1 MTRPPRPPHLRGL
14 PLPSP
19 FPWRPFLPSFAS
31 EPNPA
36 SVQPVPALSAPSWA
50 RRRCCGRR
58 HPALLRAKAHPPG
71 PLLPR
76 GSVLEMD
83 TVGPLAALVPQREA
97 RSGRTWV
104 SRVCTASLS
113 RRPPHPRGARG
124 AGPQGPRGGRRGER
138 VRKRRARRA
147 GVGPALWGLGQLT
160 RSRPRPRVPL
170 AERHVSWGVVTCSE
184 GVTWSHMVRAGDWT

>member
-36 SVQPVPALSAPSWA
+36 PVPAPPSLSWA

-104 SRVCTASLS
+104 SRVCTASLP

-124 AGPQGPRGGRRGER
+124 AGPQGPRGGRRGEH

-160 RSRPRPRVPL
+160 RSRPRPRVPTRNATCL
-170 AERHVSWGVVTCSE
+170 GV
-184 GVTWSHMVRAGDWT
+184 W

>member
-14 PLPSP
+14 PFPSP

-36 SVQPVPALSAPSWA
+36 PVPPVPALSAPSWA

-104 SRVCTASLS
+104 WRVCTAS
-113 RRPPHPRGARG
+113 RRPPHPGGPEGQVRRGRG
-124 AGPQGPRGGRRGER
+124 AGGRESMCGSAGRGEQASARTLGPGPTHPQQASPQG
-138 VRKRRARRA
+138 AH
-147 GVGPALWGLGQLT
+147 
-160 RSRPRPRVPL
+160 
-170 AERHVSWGVVTCSE
+170 AERHVSRGVVTCSE

>member
-36 SVQPVPALSAPSWA
+36 PVPAPPSLSWA

-104 SRVCTASLS
+104 WRVCTASLP
-113 RRPPHPRGARG
+113 RRPPHPRGPEGQVRRGRG
-124 AGPQGPRGGRRGER
+124 AGGGESTCGSAGRGEQAWAPHSGAGANSPAAGLAPGCPRG
-138 VRKRRARRA
+138 
-147 GVGPALWGLGQLT
+147 T
-160 RSRPRPRVPL
+160 PRV
-170 AERHVSWGVVTCSE
+170 SGC
-184 GVTWSHMVRAGDWT
+184 GDLL